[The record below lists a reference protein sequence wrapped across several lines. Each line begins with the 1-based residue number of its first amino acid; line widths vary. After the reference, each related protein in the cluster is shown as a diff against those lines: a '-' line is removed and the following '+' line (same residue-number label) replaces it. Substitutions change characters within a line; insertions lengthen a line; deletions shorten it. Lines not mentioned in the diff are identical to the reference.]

1 MYVNIKNLKKMLLH
15 HKKYSCT
22 GQNLFRQV
30 RLIDFF
36 KENIHKEA
44 GSSIFS
50 CEKFHEKGG
59 SSNFW
64 YEKLLEK
71 AGSSNFWNKSGLA
84 NIFRFAYL
92 PAIPLQ
98 VINACDMIS
107 R

>member
-36 KENIHKEA
+36 KENIHKE
-44 GSSIFS
+44 
-50 CEKFHEKGG
+50 GG

-64 YEKLLEK
+64 CEKLLEK
-71 AGSSNFWNKSGLA
+71 AGSSDFSYEKLYGTA
-84 NIFRFAYL
+84 G
-92 PAIPLQ
+92 
-98 VINACDMIS
+98 
-107 R
+107 